1 MHWLKEIR
9 LKTGL
14 TQHQMGALLE
24 ISPSSVAMIESGRRT
39 LPRDKALKLYQ
50 LEEKLD
56 TQSPAVTN
64 ADQSHSD
71 RKQKRNRQL
80 LNNIRKFSQQ
90 QVLLSKKHE
99 ELTAKYST
107 HKQHFNVAS
116 QFAAQSSTATD
127 DIETIIFNLLHR
139 QKKTSM
145 QRYDEVDLAL
155 HELQIDLCRF
165 KAERLKEIADRF
177 DIK

>member
-1 MHWLKEIR
+1 M
-9 LKTGL
+9 
-14 TQHQMGALLE
+14 
-24 ISPSSVAMIESGRRT
+24 
-39 LPRDKALKLYQ
+39 
-50 LEEKLD
+50 
-56 TQSPAVTN
+56 
-64 ADQSHSD
+64 
-71 RKQKRNRQL
+71 
-80 LNNIRKFSQQ
+80 
-90 QVLLSKKHE
+90 
-99 ELTAKYST
+99 
-107 HKQHFNVAS
+107 AS